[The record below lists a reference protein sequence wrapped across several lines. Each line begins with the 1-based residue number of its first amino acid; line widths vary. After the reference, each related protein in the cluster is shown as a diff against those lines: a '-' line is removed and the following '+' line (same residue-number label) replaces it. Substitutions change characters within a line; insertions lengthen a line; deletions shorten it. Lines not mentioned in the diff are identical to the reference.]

1 MDGKKTMKDIKPV
14 TEQIYPAQ
22 RNIWDKAVPNWKKRE
37 AIEQILKI
45 LKQDKENSFADS
57 DWDINI
63 ALRNKLTLLGTC
75 HSMLDIIIE
84 KIEKENLLEKYLKDP
99 MDVFWKLREEYPDR

>member
-1 MDGKKTMKDIKPV
+1 MENIKQV
-14 TEQIYPAQ
+14 TEQIYPIQ
-22 RNIWDKAVPNWKKRE
+22 RNMWAKAVPNWKKRE

-45 LKQDKENSFADS
+45 LKQDKENSFVDT

-63 ALRNKLTLLGTC
+63 VLKNKLTLLGTC

-84 KIEKENLLEKYLKDP
+84 KIEKENLLETYLKDP
-99 MDVFWKLREEYPDR
+99 MKVFWKLQEEYPDGGQIYG